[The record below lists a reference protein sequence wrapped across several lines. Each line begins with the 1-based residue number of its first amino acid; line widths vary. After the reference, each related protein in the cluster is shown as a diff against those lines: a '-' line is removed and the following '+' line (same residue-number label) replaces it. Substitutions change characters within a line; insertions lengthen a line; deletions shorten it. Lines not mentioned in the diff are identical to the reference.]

1 MKIVVAILAVLVG
14 LVALVFLCGM
24 LIPANHVASRSIHL
38 NQPRD
43 QVWLTISDFEHYASW
58 APQVTGTKRLPDD
71 NGHAVWQLEGKW
83 AMPMALDEVE
93 TPRQLVTR
101 IADPKLPFGGTWTW
115 ELAPENGGTRV
126 IVTERGVIRSPIFR
140 VLSRFVFGYNGTMD
154 AYLNALAKH
163 FGESAT
169 PGPPPGNA

>member
-1 MKIVVAILAVLVG
+1 MLAAVEDEQHAAGAQVVDELGERAAGGAGVQ
-14 LVALVFLCGM
+14 A
-24 LIPANHVASRSIHL
+24 AAR
-38 NQPRD
+38 
-43 QVWLTISDFEHYASW
+43 
-58 APQVTGTKRLPDD
+58 
-71 NGHAVWQLEGKW
+71 QLEGKW
-83 AMPMALDEVE
+83 AMPMALDEVD

-115 ELAPENGGTRV
+115 DLAPENGGTRV

-163 FGESAT
+163 FGESVQ

>member
-14 LVALVFLCGM
+14 LVALVFICGM

-38 NQPRD
+38 DHSRD
-43 QVWLTISDFEHYASW
+43 EVWLTVSDFEHYASW
-58 APQVTGTKRLPDD
+58 APQVTGTRRLPDD
-71 NGHAVWQLEGKW
+71 NGHPVWQLEGKW

-126 IVTERGVIRSPIFR
+126 IVTERGVIRSPILR

>member
-14 LVALVFLCGM
+14 LVALVFLGGM

-38 NQPRD
+38 DQP
-43 QVWLTISDFEHYASW
+43 QTEVWLTVSDFEHYASW

-71 NGHAVWQLEGKW
+71 NGHAGWQLEGKW

-101 IADPKLPFGGTWTW
+101 IADPQLPFGGTWTW
-115 ELAPENGGTRV
+115 DLAPENGGTRV

-163 FGESAT
+163 FGESAQ
-169 PGPPPGNA
+169 PGPRPGNA

>member
-14 LVALVFLCGM
+14 LVALVFICGM

-38 NQPRD
+38 DQPRD
-43 QVWLTISDFEHYASW
+43 QVWLTVSDFEHYASW

-71 NGHAVWQLEGKW
+71 NGHPVWQLEGKW

-163 FGESAT
+163 FGESAH